1 MKRTVPV
8 ESAAQL
14 KLFIDFPHE
23 LYKGD
28 PNYVPELFIAQRD
41 LLSPKKHPFHKH
53 SSLQLFLAFDEQEV
67 VGRIASILN
76 NNHNDFNKTN
86 DGFFGFFDC
95 INDGKV
101 AKLLFV
107 AAEEWLKDKKINRII
122 GPVNFSTNETCGL
135 LVEGFTSPPYAMMT
149 YNAPYYLDLVE
160 KQGYHKQTDLLAY
173 EFVANAY
180 NERALKLRQT
190 LDERL
195 AKKGITIR
203 QINLKDFTN
212 EANRVREIYNQAWD
226 RNLGFVPMTK
236 EEFDYLAK
244 DLKLVLDPAFCL
256 IAEHEGKPVGFGLAI
271 PDINQILIKVK
282 RGRLLPTGIFKLLL
296 GKSKINRLRIIAL
309 GVTEP
314 YRKMGIEGSF
324 YGAFMKRFSE
334 RNMQHAEA
342 SWILEDNTMMRLGIE
357 NINGKVYK
365 RYRIFEKTV

>member
-1 MKRTVPV
+1 MKRTDRV
-8 ESAAQL
+8 ETAAQL

-23 LYKGD
+23 LYKND
-28 PNYVPELFIAQRD
+28 PNYVPEIFIAQRD

-53 SSLQLFLAFDEQEV
+53 SSLQLFLAYRDDKI
-67 VGRIASILN
+67 VGRIAAILN
-76 NNHNDFNKTN
+76 NNHNEFNKTN

-95 INDGKV
+95 VNDAEV
-101 AKLLFV
+101 AGMLFA
-107 AAEEWLKDKKINRII
+107 AAEGWLKEKKINRII

-149 YNAPYYLDLVE
+149 YNAPYYLELIE
-160 KQGYHKQTDLLAY
+160 KQGYHKETDLLAY
-173 EFVANAY
+173 EFHANAY
-180 NERALKLRQT
+180 NERALKLRET

-203 QINLKDFTN
+203 QINLKDFAN
-212 EANRVREIYNQAWD
+212 EANKVREIYNQAWD

-236 EEFDYLAK
+236 DEFDYLAK

-256 IAEHEGKPVGFGLAI
+256 IAEHDGKPVGFGLAI
-271 PDINQILIKVK
+271 PDINQVQIKVK

-324 YGAFMKRFSE
+324 YGAFMKRFVE

-365 RYRIFEKTV
+365 RYRIFEKAV

>member
-1 MKRTVPV
+1 
-8 ESAAQL
+8 
-14 KLFIDFPHE
+14 
-23 LYKGD
+23 
-28 PNYVPELFIAQRD
+28 
-41 LLSPKKHPFHKH
+41 
-53 SSLQLFLAFDEQEV
+53 
-67 VGRIASILN
+67 
-76 NNHNDFNKTN
+76 
-86 DGFFGFFDC
+86 
-95 INDGKV
+95 
-101 AKLLFV
+101 
-107 AAEEWLKDKKINRII
+107 
-122 GPVNFSTNETCGL
+122 
-135 LVEGFTSPPYAMMT
+135 
-149 YNAPYYLDLVE
+149 
-160 KQGYHKQTDLLAY
+160 
-173 EFVANAY
+173 
-180 NERALKLRQT
+180 
-190 LDERL
+190 
-195 AKKGITIR
+195 
-203 QINLKDFTN
+203 
-212 EANRVREIYNQAWD
+212 
-226 RNLGFVPMTK
+226 MTK